1 MSTLNLQP
9 FEYERQD
16 QILLHVRQSTE
27 ARLNRYRRR
36 STYQG
41 KRSQEDF
48 FMRILVYLEK
58 NGNLPDRTLHN
69 AIETTLPVAR
79 RYLTEM
85 VHFGLVREVIAGSR
99 MYKGQRRLQ
108 MEYAITR
115 KGRLY
120 LGKMREL
127 WDLIDDSKSES
138 KSESKG
144 ESRIESI

>member
-1 MSTLNLQP
+1 
-9 FEYERQD
+9 
-16 QILLHVRQSTE
+16 
-27 ARLNRYRRR
+27 
-36 STYQG
+36 
-41 KRSQEDF
+41 
-48 FMRILVYLEK
+48 MRILVYLEK

>member
-9 FEYERQD
+9 FEYERQN
-16 QILLHVRQSTE
+16 QILLHVRQPTE

-58 NGNLPDRTLHN
+58 HGNLPDRTLHN
-69 AIETTLPVAR
+69 AIETTLPIAQ

-85 VHFGLVREVIAGSR
+85 VHFGLVREVVAGSR

-108 MEYAITR
+108 MAYAITR
-115 KGRLY
+115 KGRKY
-120 LGKMREL
+120 LRKMREL
-127 WDLIDDSKSES
+127 WNLIDGSES
-138 KSESKG
+138 KQEPQ
-144 ESRIESI
+144 IESV